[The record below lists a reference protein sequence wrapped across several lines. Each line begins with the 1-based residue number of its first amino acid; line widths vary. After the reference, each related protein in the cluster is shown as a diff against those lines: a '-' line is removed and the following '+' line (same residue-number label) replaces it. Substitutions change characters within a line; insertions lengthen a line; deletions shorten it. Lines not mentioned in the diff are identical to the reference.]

1 MSSTID
7 STGIILYDNWPNAIV
22 SNSAGPHDLGNV
34 ANGADQ
40 NWYSASS
47 PPPHKLGTKFIGT
60 QNGAAGVNAG
70 SYTLIYL
77 KTGTLLSGTAITAKK
92 FCVMAVAPT
101 SSTSGD
107 LLYTVSNNPTYTV
120 GMSTG
125 LGAVSM
131 SAMTTA
137 GYYGWF
143 WCGGVCPESICTGM
157 AGTYTTDA
165 NVVVGGFCLVTDTII
180 NPGTDPANSAIVRMG
195 FAVVND
201 T

>member
-7 STGIILYDNWPNAIV
+7 STGIILYDNWPNSIA
-22 SNSAGPHDLGNV
+22 SQCAGPRDMNNV

-40 NWYSASS
+40 NVTSASF
-47 PPPHKLGTKFIGT
+47 PVGTKFRGW
-60 QNGAAGVNAG
+60 QAGATGVNAG

-77 KTGTLLSGTAITAKK
+77 KTGTLLNGTAIAAKK
-92 FCVMAVAPT
+92 FCVSETAPT

-107 LLYTVSNNPTYTV
+107 LIYTVTNNPTSTY
-120 GMSTG
+120 GMTTG

-165 NVVVGGFCLVTDTII
+165 NVVVGAICLVTDTII
-180 NPGTDPANSAIVRMG
+180 NPGTDPANSAIVRIG
-195 FAVVND
+195 FALVQD